1 MFYDPSSTSWRLA
14 AESPDRTPVLYAIG
28 EMTQVKR
35 ARGDDVTVALWGP
48 GAGRWQRF
56 DPVATDPDETPDT
69 TATVDATATATAILD
84 GTTPPDAAET
94 PDAAATPDSSETCD
108 RGKTR
113 LGAHEAVE
121 VVEAVEAVGTVETA
135 GALASRPAAGPAA
148 PPPAEDAARP
158 GHARHTE
165 RLEDRRL
172 QVLMAGLGKA
182 GLYDLATDDET
193 AVRTL
198 VDRVDETTLR
208 RVAHWMAAAGRPV
221 D

>member
-69 TATVDATATATAILD
+69 TATVDA
-84 GTTPPDAAET
+84 
-94 PDAAATPDSSETCD
+94 AATPDSSETCD
-108 RGKTR
+108 

-182 GLYDLATDDET
+182 GLYDLAPDDET